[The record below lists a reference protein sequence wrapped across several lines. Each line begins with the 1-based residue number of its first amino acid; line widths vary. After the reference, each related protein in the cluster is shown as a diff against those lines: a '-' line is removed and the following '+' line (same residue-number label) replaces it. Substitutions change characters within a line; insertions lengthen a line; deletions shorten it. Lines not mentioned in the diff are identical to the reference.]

1 MKCFY
6 MSGAGNDF
14 MVVDGRGR
22 NLDWG
27 ALAKRLCALRG
38 ADGFMAVEESKA
50 GDFRLRFY
58 NSDGGEAEMCGNGSR
73 CICKFAYDNGIA
85 GPEMAVETMSGL
97 VRGWRLEENRYKVAL
112 NLPTC
117 VDLSRSG
124 TCAYVELG
132 TPGLPHG
139 VQEIP
144 GLGAMDPEA
153 LRPLAETLRHDPD
166 FPKGAN
172 VNFYDL
178 EAPGKIRIL
187 TYERGVEDYTLA
199 CGTGS
204 AACAVVLFEKGLL
217 PEKRLEVC
225 SRGGVL
231 AVELAG
237 QPGNITELTLEGPAE
252 TLEILEV

>member
-14 MVVDGRGR
+14 MVVDARGSS
-22 NLDWG
+22 LDYG
-27 ALAKRLCALRG
+27 ALAQKLCPLRN
-38 ADGFMAVEESKA
+38 ADGFMAVEDSSA
-50 GDFRLRFY
+50 ADFRLRFY

-85 GPEMAVETMSGL
+85 GEAMTVETMSGI
-97 VRGWRLEENRYKVAL
+97 VKGWRLGENQYKVAL

-117 VDLSRSG
+117 VDLARSG

-132 TPGLPHG
+132 TPGLPHA

-144 GLGAMDPEA
+144 GLAALDPEA
-153 LRPLAETLRHDPD
+153 LRPLAKTLRFDPD

-178 EAPGKIRIL
+178 EEPGKIRIL

-204 AACAVVLFEKGLL
+204 AACGVVLFEKGLL
-217 PEKRLEVC
+217 PGKRLEVI
-225 SRGGVL
+225 SRGGILTVG
-231 AVELAG
+231 VQETHG
-237 QPGNITELTLEGPAE
+237 EITELTLEGPAE
-252 TLEILEV
+252 TLEMLDV

>member
-14 MVVDGRGR
+14 MVIDARGL
-22 NLDWG
+22 NLDYG
-27 ALAKRLCALRG
+27 ELAKKLCPLRG
-38 ADGFMAVEESKA
+38 ADGFMAVEDSDVA
-50 GDFRLRFY
+50 DFRLRFY

-73 CICKFAYDNGIA
+73 CICKFAFDNGIA
-85 GPEMAVETMSGL
+85 GEAMTVETMSGI
-97 VRGWRLEENRYKVAL
+97 VKGWRLGENQYKVAL

-132 TPGLPHG
+132 TPGLPHA

-144 GLGAMDPEA
+144 GLASLDPEA
-153 LRPLAETLRHDPD
+153 LRPLAKTLRFDPD

-178 EAPGKIRIL
+178 EEPGKIRIL

-204 AACAVVLFEKGLL
+204 AACGVTLFEKGLL
-217 PEKRLEVC
+217 PGKRLEVQ

-231 AVELAG
+231 AVGIAG
-237 QPGNITELTLEGPAE
+237 EPGNITELTLEGPAE
-252 TLEILEV
+252 TLEILDV